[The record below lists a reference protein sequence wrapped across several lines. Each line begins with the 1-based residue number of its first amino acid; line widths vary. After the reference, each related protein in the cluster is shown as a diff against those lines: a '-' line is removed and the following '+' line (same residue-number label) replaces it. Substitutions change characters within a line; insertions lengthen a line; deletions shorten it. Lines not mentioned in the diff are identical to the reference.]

1 MSCLFSPLSRI
12 GAIREVEMVCTGLNF
27 LNLQFVQS

>member
-1 MSCLFSPLSRI
+1 MSCFFSPLSGR
-12 GAIREVEMVCTGLNF
+12 GAIREVEMRSTRLNF